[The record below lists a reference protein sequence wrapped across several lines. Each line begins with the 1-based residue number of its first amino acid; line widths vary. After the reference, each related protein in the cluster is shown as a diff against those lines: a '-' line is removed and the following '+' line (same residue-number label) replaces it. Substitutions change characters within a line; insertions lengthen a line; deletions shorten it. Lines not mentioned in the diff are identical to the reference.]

1 MAKIYADLDA
11 RSFQNDDIYQQGRYI
26 SDKRARKAFETRSGF
41 GKQVRLALWVTR
53 EYQLL
58 WELWGAGLPVPKP
71 ALGPEPSHYGAA
83 GNVVLMEYLGDRE
96 APAPRLSELRMT
108 PSEAEEAW
116 RQSFE
121 ILRHFARLGKVH
133 GDYST
138 YNLLWYREQVVAID
152 FPQMVEAHESPRALE
167 LLRRDLE
174 SLCRSFRR
182 LGVRRDPSD
191 LWRGWWASC
200 RASPPHYPV
209 RLKVSDSE
217 EGFLAKLREPLG
229 LG

>member
-1 MAKIYADLDA
+1 MLTDTNSI
-11 RSFQNDDIYQQGRYI
+11 
-26 SDKRARKAFETRSGF
+26 
-41 GKQVRLALWVTR
+41 V
-53 EYQLL
+53 
-58 WELWGAGLPVPKP
+58 
-71 ALGPEPSHYGAA
+71 GPEFPLLIDFLIPPQTPDYGAA
-83 GNVVLMEYLGDRE
+83 GNVVLMEYLGDRA

-138 YNLLWYREQVVAID
+138 YNLLWYRERVVAID

-182 LGVRRDPSD
+182 LGVRQDPSD
-191 LWRGWWASC
+191 LWRGVVG
-200 RASPPHYPV
+200 RAA
-209 RLKVSDSE
+209 E
-217 EGFLAKLREPLG
+217 LARPTTRFG
-229 LG
+229 SR